1 MTGPKTN
8 ERAGTR
14 ATVKHVRASASKAR
28 EVLNLIRNQPFR
40 QAEEILD
47 FSERGVSQEITKVLN
62 SAVANAFHNDR
73 LDPEELFVSA
83 CYADEGITLK
93 RSRPRA
99 RGRATPILKRT
110 CHITVIL
117 DRYDE
122 DTLEAMQSRA
132 AAGGGAS
139 SNAAQQ
145 RRRRVQRSR
154 QRQRASEPEVET
166 ATSPEPEPEAEEQS
180 VNATE
185 AALDK
190 TTEAETPSESDT
202 ATESEGAP
210 EAETSTEAETPTES
224 ETATESEMPTESEG
238 ATATESTASEDQH
251 KPAKSS
257 GEET

>member
-180 VNATE
+180 VNTTE

-190 TTEAETPSESDT
+190 TTEAETSTESET
-202 ATESEGAP
+202 ATESEMPPGAETLT
-210 EAETSTEAETPTES
+210 EAETSTEAETPTE
-224 ETATESEMPTESEG
+224 AEG